1 MAVVAVEDAAVA
13 MAAAEV
19 LAAKA
24 GQMIV
29 HRLANLVR
37 SVRKKVVAEVTVL
50 EEDLRAVAEVLKEER
65 NINFSIQ
72 V

>member
-1 MAVVAVEDAAVA
+1 MAVAEAEDAAVA
-13 MAAAEV
+13 MAEAEV

-37 SVRKKVVAEVTVL
+37 SVRKKVVVTVQ
-50 EEDLRAVAEVLKEER
+50 EEDLRAVAVALKEER
-65 NINFSIQ
+65 NINFYIQ